1 MKKVKIIYEK
11 RVDISWLKK
20 EYVTKNKV
28 DYNRVMLVF
37 KNLPDDYR
45 LVEEECIEKESKRNT
60 SMPLIGCFP
69 VYMYNGK

>member
-1 MKKVKIIYEK
+1 
-11 RVDISWLKK
+11 
-20 EYVTKNKV
+20 
-28 DYNRVMLVF
+28 MLVF